1 MVPIPRTS
9 YKQGTPARCGTNDT
23 GFVWLEWRGGI
34 GAPLEPGVIMI
45 GNGANGRAGERGI
58 GADPTR
64 LAKENA
70 IMDRLAAS
78 RRVRTFDPSGT
89 VRHFVLA
96 VVALLLP
103 LSAAAQSADTYPTRP
118 VKLLIPY
125 APGGATDIIA
135 RHISPKLQEA
145 LGQPFVVDNRP
156 GASGNIAL
164 EAAAK
169 AAPDGYT
176 LEVGN
181 VSTNAINE
189 STFADVMQTRPSRD
203 LVGISKLVEIPH
215 VLVAATSFP
224 PNSVAEMIEWAK
236 RNPGKLNYASAG
248 LGTYPQ
254 LDMLRLLK
262 AAGIQATHIPYKGGA
277 GQMLPALMSGEVQV
291 SFINLAS
298 TIEQIRAGRLKALAT
313 TMPTRVP
320 ELPAIP
326 TMAEQGFPGIGTNA
340 WQGLFAPAATPK
352 PILDKLHAA
361 VVAVLSRPEMKE
373 MLAQQLMT
381 VAVSKSPQEFTEQVR
396 AETQAWSEVVR
407 DNKVKID

>member
-1 MVPIPRTS
+1 MARMTRRHWC
-9 YKQGTPARCGTNDT
+9 TPAAGGYHDRKRRKRQSGRVASAPIRRGSPRRT
-23 GFVWLEWRGGI
+23 GV
-34 GAPLEPGVIMI
+34 
-45 GNGANGRAGERGI
+45 
-58 GADPTR
+58 
-64 LAKENA
+64 
-70 IMDRLAAS
+70 MDRLAAS
-78 RRVRTFDPSGT
+78 RRVRAFDPLRA
-89 VRHFVLA
+89 VRYLVLA

-103 LSAAAQSADTYPTRP
+103 LPAAAQSPDPYPSRP

-189 STFADVMQTRPSRD
+189 STFADVMQIRPSRD

-215 VLVAATSFP
+215 VVVAATSFP

-262 AAGIQATHIPYKGGA
+262 AAGIEATHIPYKGGA
-277 GQMLPALMSGEVQV
+277 GQMLPALLSGEVQV

-298 TIEQIRAGRLKALAT
+298 TIEQIRAGRLKAIAT
-313 TMPTRVP
+313 TMPTRLA
-320 ELPAIP
+320 ELPNVP

-381 VAVSKSPQEFTEQVR
+381 VAVSKSPQEFTDQVR

>member
-1 MVPIPRTS
+1 
-9 YKQGTPARCGTNDT
+9 
-23 GFVWLEWRGGI
+23 
-34 GAPLEPGVIMI
+34 
-45 GNGANGRAGERGI
+45 
-58 GADPTR
+58 
-64 LAKENA
+64 
-70 IMDRLAAS
+70 MDRFASVRRHWAFDLSRSALRIVLAA
-78 RRVRTFDPSGT
+78 TAT
-89 VRHFVLA
+89 VLSLA
-96 VVALLLP
+96 AF
-103 LSAAAQSADTYPTRP
+103 AQSADSYPNRP
-118 VKLLIPY
+118 VKLLVPY

-135 RHISPKLQEA
+135 RHLSIKLQEA
-145 LGQPFVVDNRP
+145 LGQPFVVDNRA

-176 LEVGN
+176 LLVGN

-189 STFADVMQTRPSRD
+189 STFAAVLQTRPSRD

-215 VLVAATSFP
+215 VVVAAPSFP

-248 LGTYPQ
+248 LGTYPH

-262 AAGIQATHIPYKGGA
+262 AADIEATHIPYKGGA
-277 GQMLPALMSGEVQV
+277 AQMLPALMSGEVQV

-298 TIEQIRAGRLKALAT
+298 TGEQIKAGRLKALAT
-313 TMPTRVP
+313 TMPTRLA
-320 ELPAIP
+320 ELPNVP

-352 PILDKLHAA
+352 PILDKLYAA
-361 VVAVLSRPEMKE
+361 VAGVLSRPEMKE
-373 MLAQQLMT
+373 MLARQLMT
-381 VAVSKSPQEFTEQVR
+381 VTLPGSSQEFTEQVR

-407 DNKVKID
+407 DNKIRID

>member
-1 MVPIPRTS
+1 M
-9 YKQGTPARCGTNDT
+9 
-23 GFVWLEWRGGI
+23 
-34 GAPLEPGVIMI
+34 
-45 GNGANGRAGERGI
+45 
-58 GADPTR
+58 
-64 LAKENA
+64 AKHF
-70 IMDRLAAS
+70 
-78 RRVRTFDPSGT
+78 TFALIA
-89 VRHFVLA
+89 FVLPM
-96 VVALLLP
+96 L
-103 LSAAAQSADTYPTRP
+103 AAAQAGDAYPNRP

-135 RHISPKLQEA
+135 RDISPKLQEM
-145 LGQPFVVDNRP
+145 LGQPFVVENRP

-169 AAPDGYT
+169 APPDGYT

-189 STFADVMQTRPSRD
+189 STFGNVLPIKPSRD
-203 LVGISKLVEIPH
+203 LVGVSKLVEIPH
-215 VLVAATSFP
+215 VLVAATSFA

-254 LDMLRLLK
+254 LDMIRLLK
-262 AAGIQATHIPYKGGA
+262 ATGIEATHIPYKGGA

-320 ELPAIP
+320 ELPNVP

-373 MLAQQLMT
+373 LLAQQMMA
-381 VAVSKSPQEFTEQVR
+381 VAVSKSPQQFTEQVR
-396 AETQAWSEVVR
+396 AETQAWSEIVR
-407 DNKVKID
+407 DNKIKIE

>member
-1 MVPIPRTS
+1 MR
-9 YKQGTPARCGTNDT
+9 QH
-23 GFVWLEWRGGI
+23 F
-34 GAPLEPGVIMI
+34 
-45 GNGANGRAGERGI
+45 
-58 GADPTR
+58 
-64 LAKENA
+64 
-70 IMDRLAAS
+70 
-78 RRVRTFDPSGT
+78 TFA
-89 VRHFVLA
+89 LIA
-96 VVALLLP
+96 ALLPML
-103 LSAAAQSADTYPTRP
+103 AAAQTGDSYPNRP

-135 RHISPKLQEA
+135 RDISPKLQEV

-169 AAPDGYT
+169 APPDGYT

-189 STFADVMQTRPSRD
+189 STFANVLPIKPSRD

-262 AAGIQATHIPYKGGA
+262 VAGIEATHIPYKGGA

-320 ELPAIP
+320 ELPSVP
-326 TMAEQGFPGIGTNA
+326 TMAEQGFPDIGTNA

-373 MLAQQLMT
+373 LLAQQMMA
-381 VAVSKSPQEFTEQVR
+381 VALSKSPQEFTEQVR

-407 DNKVKID
+407 DNKIKIE

>member
-1 MVPIPRTS
+1 MDRIASVRPDRPS
-9 YKQGTPARCGTNDT
+9 
-23 GFVWLEWRGGI
+23 GFSRASRFFALVGI
-34 GAPLEPGVIMI
+34 GA
-45 GNGANGRAGERGI
+45 
-58 GADPTR
+58 
-64 LAKENA
+64 
-70 IMDRLAAS
+70 
-78 RRVRTFDPSGT
+78 
-89 VRHFVLA
+89 
-96 VVALLLP
+96 LLP
-103 LSAAAQSADTYPTRP
+103 LAALAQSADSYPNRP
-118 VKLLIPY
+118 VKMLIPY

-135 RHISPKLQEA
+135 RHLSPKLQEV
-145 LGQPFVVDNRP
+145 LGQPFVVDNRA

-176 LEVGN
+176 LLVGN

-189 STFADVMQTRPSRD
+189 STFAAVLQTRPSRD

-215 VLVAATSFP
+215 VVVAAPSFP

-262 AAGIQATHIPYKGGA
+262 AAGIEATHIPYKGGA
-277 GQMLPALMSGEVQV
+277 AQMLPALMTGEVQV
-291 SFINLAS
+291 AFINLAS
-298 TIEQIRAGRLKALAT
+298 TIEQIRAGRLKAIAT
-313 TMPTRVP
+313 TMPARVP
-320 ELPAIP
+320 ELPNVP

-352 PILDKLHAA
+352 PIVDKLYSA
-361 VVAVLSRPEMKE
+361 VAGVLSRPEMKE
-373 MLAQQLMT
+373 MLARQLMT
-381 VAVSKSPQEFTEQVR
+381 VTLSGSSQEFTEQVR

-407 DNKVKID
+407 DNKIRID